1 MLSELIVKFFHGD
14 FTPQGFKRYSGL
26 WKGPPPG
33 NIGKKA
39 RGVCLPDLEIL
50 PNGLVQKLLV
60 SVSWRPGLCARQDIA
75 VGVAKLKEQMA
86 NPMRLGAKGSKKNPL
101 NMGVRPR
108 CGPFQ

>member
-1 MLSELIVKFFHGD
+1 MRSHGYFSFFEY
-14 FTPQGFKRYSGL
+14 F
-26 WKGPPPG
+26 
-33 NIGKKA
+33 
-39 RGVCLPDLEIL
+39 V
-50 PNGLVQKLLV
+50 
-60 SVSWRPGLCARQDIA
+60 QDIA